1 MRLRDLTH
9 DDHYLEAA
17 IAFAEHNK
25 AGILLEGI
33 RESRVREFAGV
44 PRDLID
50 REHALRTRLTA
61 REIELSKALEQPVLD
76 SATVRDLRG
85 RILSLREDSRL
96 AAEELH
102 RAYPSYSRLF
112 EPDPLPVVDLLQR
125 SLDNETLVL
134 EYFLGD
140 DTAYL
145 FLIGKER
152 LDVRILPSPAKITAA
167 ATALTRAIRM
177 VDYEGFASSA
187 RDLYSTI
194 IAPAGLSIEGYTRL
208 VVVPDKCLS
217 DVPFEALVRDG
228 GAGQGAR
235 LDFSLLPYL
244 IRSHE
249 ITVSPSARLYCES
262 ATWRGISTPT
272 VGTFAGFAP
281 VFRESTGTGVILAS
295 NRFAGNLDTTQLRSI
310 SVDGRRFRELPFSDM
325 EVKAVAAEFS
335 KQGLPSLTFTNE
347 SASEENFKQQAPL
360 CSYLHVATHGF
371 VNARD
376 PGRSALLFAQPSDTT
391 GGEDGVLYA
400 AEAYNLHLNADLVV
414 LSSCESGVGRFVNG
428 EGVYAL
434 MRGFMYSGARNII
447 YSLWQVMD
455 NHTSELMKL
464 FYEGV
469 LSGSR
474 FGKALQM
481 AKIQMLSKERTAF
494 PFCWAGFVLVGR

>member
-1 MRLRDLTH
+1 MSLYDTAMSELFRDGDAAGPMTTERAVDLARGRHYLRLLQKKGAILEKQEYHAEKPITYLEEALRIYTAACRVIISIRSRYECEGSTFRLLEQFSETCERGIRVALRLRDLTH

-44 PRDLID
+44 PRDMID

-177 VDYEGFASSA
+177 VDYEGFAFSA

-228 GAGQGAR
+228 GAGQGVR
-235 LDFSLLPYL
+235 LDFSSLPYL

-249 ITVSPSARLYCES
+249 ITVSPSARLLL
-262 ATWRGISTPT
+262 R
-272 VGTFAGFAP
+272 VGDLAGHIDADRRDIRR
-281 VFRESTGTGVILAS
+281 V
-295 NRFAGNLDTTQLRSI
+295 RSR
-310 SVDGRRFRELPFSDM
+310 V
-325 EVKAVAAEFS
+325 
-335 KQGLPSLTFTNE
+335 
-347 SASEENFKQQAPL
+347 
-360 CSYLHVATHGF
+360 
-371 VNARD
+371 
-376 PGRSALLFAQPSDTT
+376 
-391 GGEDGVLYA
+391 
-400 AEAYNLHLNADLVV
+400 
-414 LSSCESGVGRFVNG
+414 
-428 EGVYAL
+428 
-434 MRGFMYSGARNII
+434 
-447 YSLWQVMD
+447 
-455 NHTSELMKL
+455 
-464 FYEGV
+464 
-469 LSGSR
+469 
-474 FGKALQM
+474 
-481 AKIQMLSKERTAF
+481 
-494 PFCWAGFVLVGR
+494 